1 MSTSDL
7 STSERNSDNAKA
19 PEYYERD
26 LLLISDEVQDL
37 YNKLAYQRPLTEEQ
51 RKDYEAK
58 LEIKET
64 ERSLLTSEY
73 HASMHHQ
80 SR

>member
-1 MSTSDL
+1 MSTSDS
-7 STSERNSDNAKA
+7 STSERNNDLIKS

-26 LLLISDEVQDL
+26 LLLLSDEVQAIH
-37 YNKLAYQRPLTEEQ
+37 NKLAYQRPLTEEQ

-58 LEIKET
+58 LQIKET